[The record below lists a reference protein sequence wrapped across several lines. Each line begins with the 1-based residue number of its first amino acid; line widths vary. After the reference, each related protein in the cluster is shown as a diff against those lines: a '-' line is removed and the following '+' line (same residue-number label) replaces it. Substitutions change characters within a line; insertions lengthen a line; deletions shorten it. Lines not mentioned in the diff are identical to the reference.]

1 MSDPVILDV
10 NRRGIATITI
20 NRPEVRNAF
29 DESVILRLT
38 ELLVELGDREDLRA
52 VVITGAGS
60 AFSSG
65 ADVNWMRSMADYSE
79 DQNFED
85 ALQLADLMATLSGFS
100 CPTLARVNGLA
111 FGGGVGLVACCD
123 IAIASTDAL
132 FALSEV
138 RLGLVPA
145 VISPYVIDAI
155 GPRQA
160 KRYFLTGERISAV
173 AAKEIGLVHEAVDP
187 DSLDEAVDGT
197 LSMLLLGGPMAAREC
212 KELIATVYGRSVDA
226 DTALRHKTAEIIA
239 QLRAG
244 EEGQEGLQA
253 FLEKR
258 KPSWVKKA

>member
-10 NRRGIATITI
+10 DSRGIATITI

-29 DESVILRLT
+29 NESVILRLT
-38 ELLVELGDREDLRA
+38 ELLVELGDHEDLRA
-52 VVITGAGS
+52 VVVTGAGS

-85 ALQLADLMATLSGFS
+85 ALQLADLMATLSGFA

-123 IAIASTDAL
+123 IAIASTDAM

-173 AAKEIGLVHEAVDP
+173 KAREIGLVHRAVDP
-187 DSLDEAVDGT
+187 ESLDEAIEET
-197 LSMLLLGGPMAAREC
+197 LAMLLLGGPMAAREC

-226 DTALRHKTAEIIA
+226 DTALRRKTAEIIA

-258 KPSWVKKA
+258 KPSWVKEA